1 KPGRATRKPRLAATK
16 SARRLMTATGGELS
30 LSSGAE
36 LLAATRAA
44 GAEHLAAARG
54 GLAGEEPVPAGA
66 DEVARLESALHRR
79 NPESTKRAA
88 SRGGLSGRA
97 VRRATEP
104 SQGMQDVGRCQE
116 RPKRMHPGSTC
127 HSVAVSN
134 AAGGSAW
141 SHWFRQSL
149 IWGSKR
155 GPSRSNARLRPG

>member
-1 KPGRATRKPRLAATK
+1 VRAILKPRLAKTI
-16 SARRLMTATGGELS
+16 SARRLLTETVRALS
-30 LSSGAE
+30 ISLGAE
-36 LLAATRAA
+36 LLAATRSA
-44 GAEHLAAARG
+44 GAEHLATTRG
-54 GLAGEEPVPAGA
+54 VLAG
-66 DEVARLESALHRR
+66 DESEHEGSDLVARLESALHRR

-149 IWGSKR
+149 IW
-155 GPSRSNARLRPG
+155 